1 MKRLN
6 FKFVTT
12 AGFLL
17 SALLIAGCASQSVS
31 EEPSATPTPTPFSD
45 VDTSGG
51 IHAGENQEA
60 YAVLVG
66 TWDLER
72 TENTESEEPAESEQT
87 RQFHF
92 REDGTGYVVLAEGEE
107 QTFEFALEGD
117 HLTIVPE
124 DGAVELYQC
133 TMENATM
140 YLTRINNDGTLQ
152 TLREV
157 YAQSDVQPD
166 PVPAAAE
173 TAAPLMAVRRLV
185 ISTST
190 PFTAVL
196 VRTFLVVAMAE
207 PV

>member
-17 SALLIAGCASQSVS
+17 SALLIAGCASQGVS
-31 EEPSATPTPTPFSD
+31 EEPAATPTPTPFSD

-107 QTFEFALEGD
+107 QTFEIALEGD

-166 PVPAAAE
+166 PVPDAA
-173 TAAPLMAVRRLV
+173 V
-185 ISTST
+185 
-190 PFTAVL
+190 
-196 VRTFLVVAMAE
+196 
-207 PV
+207 

>member
-1 MKRLN
+1 MRRFPRERIAHSLKGIGRSRIVIENGIVKGASHMKRLN

-17 SALLIAGCASQSVS
+17 SALLIAGCASQGV
-31 EEPSATPTPTPFSD
+31 
-45 VDTSGG
+45 
-51 IHAGENQEA
+51 
-60 YAVLVG
+60 
-66 TWDLER
+66 
-72 TENTESEEPAESEQT
+72 SEEPAESEQT

-166 PVPAAAE
+166 PVPDAAA
-173 TAAPLMAVRRLV
+173 
-185 ISTST
+185 
-190 PFTAVL
+190 
-196 VRTFLVVAMAE
+196 
-207 PV
+207 

>member
-17 SALLIAGCASQSVS
+17 SALLIAGCASQGVS
-31 EEPSATPTPTPFSD
+31 EEPAATPTPTPFSD

-72 TENTESEEPAESEQT
+72 TENTESEEPAESEQA

-117 HLTIVPE
+117 HLTIVPA

-166 PVPAAAE
+166 PVPDAAA
-173 TAAPLMAVRRLV
+173 
-185 ISTST
+185 
-190 PFTAVL
+190 
-196 VRTFLVVAMAE
+196 
-207 PV
+207 